1 MIFEKRMRKAI
12 INRDTCKPTDC
23 ASSENKP
30 CIKYCPGN
38 RTGLETIV
46 LGPKGFPHIN
56 PLFCTGCGICV
67 KKCPFHCYKI
77 INLPEKLDSEITHK
91 YAPDT
96 FTLFRMLLPSKGRV
110 LGVIGQNG
118 IGKSTALKILSGSLQ
133 MNFGKFDGGLISEE
147 QKKLHTYY
155 SKLLNL
161 LNNNEAIY
169 KGEFYGIMWLNNDL
183 SQINY
188 FNTVSHEYI

>member
-1 MIFEKRMRKAI
+1 MRKAI

-46 LGPKGFPHIN
+46 LGADGFPHIN

-77 INLPEKLDSEITHK
+77 INLPGGKKVIEAEFPDGSRQVLPLD
-91 YAPDT
+91 
-96 FTLFRMLLPSKGRV
+96 
-110 LGVIGQNG
+110 
-118 IGKSTALKILSGSLQ
+118 KIKKII
-133 MNFGKFDGGLISEE
+133 NEEISEE
-147 QKKLHTYY
+147 KIKRIGKKLNNLGKMINKIRIK
-155 SKLLNL
+155 SMENKL
-161 LNNNEAIY
+161 EKIAKVI
-169 KGEFYGIMWLNNDL
+169 KIATFK
-183 SQINY
+183 
-188 FNTVSHEYI
+188 